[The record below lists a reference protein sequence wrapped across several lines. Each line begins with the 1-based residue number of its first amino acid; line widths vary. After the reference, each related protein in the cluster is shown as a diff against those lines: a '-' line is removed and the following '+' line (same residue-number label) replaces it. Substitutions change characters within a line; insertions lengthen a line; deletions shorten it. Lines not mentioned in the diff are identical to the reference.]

1 MACRSKE
8 EKSDKKLKPFDHRYR
23 ITMKASHRIEN
34 SCRAAKMHQK
44 ISFRR
49 KILFFFTDPVDSVF
63 EGILQVE

>member
-1 MACRSKE
+1 MARRSKE

-49 KILFFFTDPVDSVF
+49 KILFFLLIQWIQFLKVYYK
-63 EGILQVE
+63 